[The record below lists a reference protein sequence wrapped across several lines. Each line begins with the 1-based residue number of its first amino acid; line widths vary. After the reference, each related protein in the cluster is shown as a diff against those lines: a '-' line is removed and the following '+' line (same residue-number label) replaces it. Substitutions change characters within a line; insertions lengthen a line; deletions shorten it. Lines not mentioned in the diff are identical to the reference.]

1 MHQCL
6 TWTLQNVLV
15 LCILAICILM
25 NQLKGS
31 VQWLY
36 NVIFRKETIKI
47 TWHNLFY
54 YITITFHSLTLKS
67 KYNLLLLTFWCY
79 QIQILNDF
87 WKRTSNN
94 ILTEF
99 ASQNYV
105 GKHLFCLKK
114 IKIKCFCK
122 MFINFFIILF
132 PT

>member
-1 MHQCL
+1 MFNMNFAKFPCFMHSC
-6 TWTLQNVLV
+6 N
-15 LCILAICILM
+15 M
-25 NQLKGS
+25 PFDELKGS
-31 VQWLY
+31 AQWLY

-54 YITITFHSLTLKS
+54 YITIPFNSLTLKS
-67 KYNLLLLTFWCY
+67 KYNLLPLAFWYY
-79 QIQILNDF
+79 QIQILNNF

-122 MFINFFIILF
+122 MFMNFFIILF